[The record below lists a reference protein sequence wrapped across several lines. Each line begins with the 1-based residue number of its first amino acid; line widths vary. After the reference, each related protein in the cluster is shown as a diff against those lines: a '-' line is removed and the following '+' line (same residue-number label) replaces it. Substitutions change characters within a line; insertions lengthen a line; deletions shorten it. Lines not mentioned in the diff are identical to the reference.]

1 MSKLWVLGNGQLGA
15 MLKHAAELLDVE
27 VILVAV
33 EVSDCSKLPSL
44 EEHDVVTAER
54 EHWPDNVVTRRLF
67 QHPNFRS
74 RRAFTEI
81 ADRLSEK
88 QLFDKLQLATAPWV
102 VLSQHTSVSDVFAA
116 LGGHVLLKRR
126 SGGYDGKGQQW
137 LRESNHDTVAEGW
150 RGQAIAEQAIAFD
163 EEISLVGARSASG
176 KLVFYPLSLNLHQDG
191 ILLASIAPL
200 ERLQKYQSQAEAML
214 AKLMNELDYTGVLT
228 MECFR
233 VGDQLMINEV
243 APRVHNS
250 GHWTMGGATV
260 SQFELHVRAVMGMPV
275 SQPSANKVSV
285 MINILGLE
293 WEPRWLSVPNATVY
307 WYDKK
312 VLPGRKLGHI
322 NLNIADSTQL
332 EDSLLALKGLLSE
345 RYEPMFE
352 WIRKELVL

>member
-15 MLKHAAELLDVE
+15 MLKRAAESLNVEAQLVGIDAGDSSQLLPLAE
-27 VILVAV
+27 
-33 EVSDCSKLPSL
+33 P
-44 EEHDVVTAER
+44 DVVTAES
-54 EHWPDNVVTRRLF
+54 EHWPDSAVTKQLF

-81 ADRLSEK
+81 ADRLTEK
-88 QLFDKLQLATAPWV
+88 QLFDKLGLATAPW
-102 VLSQHTSVSDVFAA
+102 LALGQHTSVSDVFAA
-116 LGGHVLLKRR
+116 LGRHVVLKRR
-126 SGGYDGKGQQW
+126 SGGYDGKCQQW

-163 EEISLVGARSASG
+163 EEVSLIGARSACG
-176 KLVFYPLSLNLHQDG
+176 ELVFYPLSLNLHQAG

-200 ERLQKYQSQAEAML
+200 PRLQQYQSQAESML
-214 AKLMNELDYTGVLT
+214 AKLMNELDYIGVLT

-250 GHWTMGGATV
+250 GHWTMDGATA
-260 SQFELHVRAVMGMPV
+260 SQFELHVRAVMGLPV
-275 SQPSANKVSV
+275 TQPRVNNISV
-285 MINILGLE
+285 MVNILGLE

-322 NLNIADSTQL
+322 NLSITDSTQL

-352 WIRKELVL
+352 WIRKELM